1 MGPPHTN
8 PQQVTLVCCAYRISG
23 KVYSSWKDKE
33 YIAAW
38 AHWDVW
44 TWDVGVQFMSGLF
57 PWRYIVQFELYR
69 ISLSL

>member
-33 YIAAW
+33 YI
-38 AHWDVW
+38 
-44 TWDVGVQFMSGLF
+44 
-57 PWRYIVQFELYR
+57 
-69 ISLSL
+69 